1 MAATEKE
8 IREKLAGFFGSPAS
22 TLIAVVKSVDKTE
35 RTCVLSDEEIDYFD
49 VRLQPVTGGTTGG
62 VIFPKIGCVAIAVK
76 IEDTDE
82 WVLIGASEYES
93 IEISID
99 NLKINGGNL
108 GGLLKIDKMIEWM
121 GKVYAD
127 LQMLKTQL
135 NTWPVAGNSAP
146 LALVFN
152 VTVPNPVKSDFEDTK
167 ITH

>member
-8 IREKLAGFFGSPAS
+8 IREKLAGFLGNPAA
-22 TLIAVVKSVDKTE
+22 TLIAVVKSVDKME

-49 VRLQPVTGGTTGG
+49 VRLQPITAATTGG
-62 VIFPKIGCVAIAVK
+62 VIFPRVGTVAIAVK

-82 WVLIGASEYES
+82 WMMISAAEYES

-99 NLKINGGNL
+99 SLKINGGNL
-108 GGLLKIDKMIEWM
+108 GGLIKIDKMIDWM
-121 GKVYAD
+121 GKVYTD
-127 LQMLKTQL
+127 LQTLKTQL

-152 VTVPNPVKSDFEDTK
+152 VTVPNPVKADFEDTK
-167 ITH
+167 IKH